1 MTALHFR
8 RAQADDAP
16 RIADLHTR
24 SWRSAYRGLLPDAYL
39 DGPLLQERLIHWSAK
54 LPQAQADDFV
64 LLAEDGDR
72 LAGFI
77 AVWCNPASKAT
88 DPYGNY
94 PGAYVDKIHV
104 DPDGRGQGLGRQLLL
119 KTAEHAQS
127 LPNIDPSLWLWVLT
141 NNTRALGFYQAL
153 GGTIAETITE
163 PLGGILVET
172 HRMIWTDLAALG
184 AACRR

>member
-1 MTALHFR
+1 MHFR

-64 LLAEDGDR
+64 LIAEE
-72 LAGFI
+72 AEKPVGFVS
-77 AVWCNPASKAT
+77 VWCNPASKAD

-94 PGAYVDKIHV
+94 PGAFVDNLHV
-104 DPDGRGQGLGRQLLL
+104 HPEQRGQGLGRQLLL
-119 KTAEHAQS
+119 KSIEHAQS
-127 LPNIDPSLWLWVLT
+127 LPDCEPSLWLWVMAK
-141 NNTRALGFYQAL
+141 NVRALGFYRAL
-153 GGTIAETITE
+153 GGAMAETITE
-163 PLGGILVET
+163 PFGGILVET